1 MQAGL
6 SERYTAP
13 EIGGHMPSRDDGFGA
28 VQFRASRSSGAALE
42 ASPSLLAI
50 GVTVFVAVLL
60 ALCAHSLLAL
70 VIVAAT
76 PEPTA
81 EDVLREMK
89 KWEGIWEQAMPVPPP
104 QSITAA
110 PSFGNKPPRS
120 APVPGYPGLVEAQRG
135 GHDIACLSGRVS
147 YRIPNGWSSSQ
158 RPCRATTQ

>member
-1 MQAGL
+1 M
-6 SERYTAP
+6 
-13 EIGGHMPSRDDGFGA
+13 
-28 VQFRASRSSGAALE
+28 QFRASRSSGAALE